1 MDAQDTKNNKDRE
14 LGTKSVGKLL
24 FSLAVPAITAQIINV
39 LYNVVD
45 RMYIGHIEGI
55 GPQAL
60 TGVGVTMPLITA
72 ISAFAM
78 LASMGGAPRASILLG
93 RGDREGAQRVL
104 GNCTLL
110 LVSVAAALTVLLLLF
125 NRPIL
130 MLFGASENTIG
141 YALEYM
147 NIYAIGTIFV
157 QTALG
162 LNAFIT
168 AQGFARTSMLTVL
181 IGAICNIILDPIF
194 IFVFGM
200 GVRGA
205 ALATIISQAIS
216 SIWVLR
222 FLSSGKTGLRLRL
235 RSMKP
240 DFKVIGP
247 CVALGLSPFI
257 MQFTESVLIVCFNTS
272 LLKYGGDLAVG
283 AMSILTSVMQFIWMP
298 VQGLTQ
304 GSQPI
309 IGYNYGACNADRVQ
323 KTFKLLLI
331 TSVAYTCIFWIIC
344 QSFPQLFASF
354 FTNDTQ
360 LKEYTAPL
368 LRLYMGAT
376 FLLGAQTACQQTF
389 IALGNAKTSLFLA
402 LLRKVFLLIPLI
414 YILPNFTTDKVMG
427 VILAEPVA
435 DTIAV
440 ITTVSMFAYSFRKVL
455 RQMRERTASREQDAN
470 HTIENA

>member
-1 MDAQDTKNNKDRE
+1 MDVQSQKERE

-72 ISAFAM
+72 IAAFAM

-93 RGDREGAQRVL
+93 RGDRDGAQKVL
-104 GNCTLL
+104 GNCASL
-110 LVSVAAALTVLLLLF
+110 LVTIAVVLTVALVLF

-147 NIYAIGTIFV
+147 NIYALGTIFV

-194 IFVFGM
+194 IFAFHM

-205 ALATIISQAIS
+205 ALATILSQAIS

-222 FLSSGKTGLRLRL
+222 FLSSGKTGLRLKI
-235 RSMKP
+235 RSMHP
-240 DFKVIGP
+240 DVKVLGP

-309 IGYNYGACNADRVQ
+309 IGFNYGAGNAGRV
-323 KTFKLLLI
+323 KKAFKLLLI
-331 TSVAYTCIFWIIC
+331 ASVVYTCVFWVVC
-344 QSFPQLFASF
+344 QSFPQLFAAF
-354 FTNDTQ
+354 FTNDAQ

-368 LRLYMGAT
+368 LRIYMGAT

-414 YILPNFTTDKVMG
+414 YILPNFVPDKVVG
-427 VILAEPVA
+427 VFLAEPVA

-455 RQMRERTASREQDAN
+455 HQMRDRAAEVKKGSNITKES
-470 HTIENA
+470 I

>member
-1 MDAQDTKNNKDRE
+1 MSTQTEKDRE

-93 RGDREGAQRVL
+93 RGDREGAQKVL

-110 LVSVAAALTVLLLLF
+110 LVTIAVVLTAVLVAF

-147 NIYAIGTIFV
+147 NIYALGTIFV

-181 IGAICNIILDPIF
+181 IGAICNIVLDPIF
-194 IFVFGM
+194 IFAFHM

-205 ALATIISQAIS
+205 ALATIISQAVS
-216 SIWVLR
+216 SIWVVR

-235 RSMKP
+235 GSMRP

-304 GSQPI
+304 GAQPI
-309 IGYNYGACNADRVQ
+309 IGFNYGAGNAGRVK
-323 KTFKLLLI
+323 KTFKILLI
-331 TSVAYTCIFWIIC
+331 ASVIYTAVFWIVC
-344 QSFPQLFASF
+344 QVFPQLFPMF
-354 FTNDTQ
+354 FTNDAQ
-360 LKEYTAPL
+360 LREYTAPL
-368 LRLYMGAT
+368 LRIYMGAT

-414 YILPNFTTDKVMG
+414 YILPNFVPDKVVG
-427 VILAEPVA
+427 VFLAEPVA

-440 ITTVSMFAYSFRKVL
+440 ITTVSMFAYSFRRVL
-455 RQMRERTASREQDAN
+455 RQMRERPSGEEKGTNLTKESV
-470 HTIENA
+470 

>member
-1 MDAQDTKNNKDRE
+1 MSTQTEKDRE

-93 RGDREGAQRVL
+93 RGDREGAQKVL

-110 LVSVAAALTVLLLLF
+110 LVTIAVVLTAVLVAF

-147 NIYAIGTIFV
+147 NIYALGTIFV

-194 IFVFGM
+194 IFAFHM

-205 ALATIISQAIS
+205 ALATIISQAVS
-216 SIWVLR
+216 SIWVVR

-235 RSMKP
+235 GSMRP

-304 GSQPI
+304 GAQPI
-309 IGYNYGACNADRVQ
+309 IGFNYGAGNAGRVK
-323 KTFKLLLI
+323 KTFKILLI
-331 TSVAYTCIFWIIC
+331 ASVVYTAVFWIVC
-344 QSFPQLFASF
+344 QAFPQLFPMF
-354 FTNDTQ
+354 FTNDAQ
-360 LKEYTAPL
+360 LREYTAPL
-368 LRLYMGAT
+368 LRIYMGAT

-414 YILPNFTTDKVMG
+414 YILPNFVPDKVVG
-427 VILAEPVA
+427 VFLAEPVA

-440 ITTVSMFAYSFRKVL
+440 ITTVSMFAYSFRRVL
-455 RQMRERTASREQDAN
+455 RQMRERPSGEEKGTNLIKESV
-470 HTIENA
+470 

>member
-1 MDAQDTKNNKDRE
+1 MHTQSEKDRE
-14 LGTKSVGKLL
+14 LGTKSIGKLL

-45 RMYIGHIEGI
+45 RMYIGHIAGI

-93 RGDREGAQRVL
+93 RGDREGAQKVL

-110 LVSVAAALTVLLLLF
+110 LIFLSVTLTVLLLLF

-147 NIYAIGTIFV
+147 NIYTLGTIFV

-181 IGAICNIILDPIF
+181 IGAVCNIILDPIF
-194 IFVFGM
+194 IFAFHM

-216 SIWVLR
+216 SVWVVR
-222 FLSSGKTGLRLRL
+222 FLSSQKSGLRLRL
-235 RSMKP
+235 KSMRP
-240 DFKVIGP
+240 DFKVLGP

-257 MQFTESVLIVCFNTS
+257 MQFTESVLIICFNTS
-272 LLKYGGDLAVG
+272 LLRHGGDLAVG
-283 AMSILTSVMQFIWMP
+283 AMSILTSVMQFIWLP

-309 IGYNYGACNADRVQ
+309 IGFNYGAGNADRVQ

-331 TSVAYTCIFWIIC
+331 ASVIYTTVFWVIC

-354 FTNDTQ
+354 FTNDAQ
-360 LKEYTAPL
+360 LKAYTAPL
-368 LRLYMGAT
+368 LRIYMGAA

-414 YILPNFTTDKVMG
+414 YILPLFVPDKVVG
-427 VILAEPVA
+427 VVLAEPVA

-440 ITTVSMFAYSFRKVL
+440 ITTVSMFAWSFRKVL
-455 RQMRERTASREQDAN
+455 RQMRARREEKERGTEITKEA
-470 HTIENA
+470 

>member
-1 MDAQDTKNNKDRE
+1 MQTSSEKDRE
-14 LGTKSVGKLL
+14 LGTRSIGRLL

-72 ISAFAM
+72 IAAFAM

-93 RGDREGAQRVL
+93 RGDREGAKKVL
-104 GNCTLL
+104 GNCAFL
-110 LVSVAAALTVLLLLF
+110 LVTIAVILTVVLTLF

-147 NIYAIGTIFV
+147 NIYALGTIFV

-168 AQGFARTSMLTVL
+168 AQGFAKTSMLTVL
-181 IGAICNIILDPIF
+181 IGAVCNIILDPIF
-194 IFVFGM
+194 IFAFHM
-200 GVRGA
+200 NVRGA
-205 ALATIISQAIS
+205 ALATIISQAVS
-216 SIWVLR
+216 SVWVLR
-222 FLSSGKTGLRLRL
+222 FLSSKKSGLRLEL
-235 RSMKP
+235 KSMRP
-240 DFKVIGP
+240 SFRIMGP

-272 LLKYGGDLAVG
+272 LLRYGGDLAVG
-283 AMSILTSVMQFIWMP
+283 SMSILTSVMQFIWMP

-309 IGYNYGACNADRVQ
+309 IGYNYGAGNAERVQ

-331 TSVAYTCIFWIIC
+331 SSVVYTTLFWIVC
-344 QSFPQLFASF
+344 QTFPQLFAAF
-354 FTNDTQ
+354 FTSDAQ
-360 LKEYTAPL
+360 LREYTAPL
-368 LRLYMGAT
+368 LRIYTGAT

-414 YILPNFTTDKVMG
+414 YILPAFTSDKVIG
-427 VILAEPVA
+427 VFLAEPVA

-440 ITTVSMFAYSFRKVL
+440 VTTVTMFAFSFRRVL
-455 RQMRERTASREQDAN
+455 REMRSRAERKEKETKVTKE
-470 HTIENA
+470 TV